1 MPKPPPH
8 LKIQR
13 AKAFVDA
20 TGRMVLIECE
30 SCGQEKYVAE
40 GQNRLR
46 RMPLKAQTQIKIL
59 KVCDF
64 GGISMLN
71 QIWHLSSLGSL
82 T

>member
-1 MPKPPPH
+1 MSGLRYIRAMPKHPPH

-40 GQNRLR
+40 GQ
-46 RMPLKAQTQIKIL
+46 T
-59 KVCDF
+59 VCDDCR
-64 GGISMLN
+64 SKRKRKVK
-71 QIWHLSSLGSL
+71 
-82 T
+82 